1 MNLWLVSLSLATT
14 LLCNP
19 LPAEPLRVGTAP
31 WRPFAYQNAQQQPVG
46 IAVEVMQELARRT
59 GREISLSLY
68 PARRLNQLFDQ
79 GQLDINFA
87 DSPLWNPPRQHHAP
101 LFTQS
106 YLHVKEYLYFSA
118 DHVHPKQPLSEWRGL
133 RIGSEMGYYY
143 PILEPAFSQ
152 GRLQHK
158 EFLHSADMLQL
169 LLKHRIDA
177 MAMDEWLF
185 QHLLQQQG
193 LNGKAFVLGPQLG
206 NATLCL
212 KLRPELTELEQQL
225 DNALQAMKQDGS
237 LQQIIDRYRQP

>member
-87 DSPLWNPPRQHHAP
+87 DSPLWNPPLQHHAP

-106 YLHVKEYLYFSA
+106 YLHVKEYLYFTA
-118 DHVHPKQPLSEWRGL
+118 EHLPPKLPLSEWHGL

-143 PILEPAFSQ
+143 PMLEPAFAQ
-152 GRLQHK
+152 GRLQRK
-158 EFLHSADMLQL
+158 EFSHSEDMLQL

-193 LNGKAFVLGPQLG
+193 LNGKAFVLDPQLG
-206 NATLCL
+206 NAPLCL
-212 KLRPELTELEQQL
+212 KLQSELTELQQQL